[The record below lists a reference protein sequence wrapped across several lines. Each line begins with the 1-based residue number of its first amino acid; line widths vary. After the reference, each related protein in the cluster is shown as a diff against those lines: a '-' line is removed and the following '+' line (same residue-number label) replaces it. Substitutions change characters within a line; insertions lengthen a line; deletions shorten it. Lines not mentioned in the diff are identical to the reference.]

1 LTAAPGADVPAGEVW
16 LVGAGPG
23 AADLLTLRALRLMRQ
38 ADVVVYD
45 RLVGPDVLD
54 LLPATVERI
63 FVGKMRDRH
72 VCPQDG
78 INRLLVELARAG
90 KRVLR
95 LKGGDPF
102 IFGRGGEELEALAAA
117 GVPVQVVPG
126 ITAALGCAAAA
137 GIPLTHRDHAHT
149 LVFVSGHTTAGEVEL
164 DWPTL
169 TRPGQTVVVYM
180 GIKALESLCRQLIS
194 HGLAAG
200 TPAAIVEN
208 GTYPHQQVVS
218 GTLANLPVLAA
229 DRRLSGPSLIVIGEV
244 VRAHER
250 LASHRRGPEAR
261 DAVADGDPG
270 QASLAQPQDA
280 VADED

>member
-1 LTAAPGADVPAGEVW
+1 MAGGSQVSGEVY

-23 AADLLTLRALRLMRQ
+23 AADLLTLRALRLLRR

-45 RLVGPDVLD
+45 RLVGPEILERV
-54 LLPATVERI
+54 PARAERI

-72 VCPQDG
+72 VLPQAE
-78 INRLLVELARAG
+78 INALLIRLAQAG

-117 GVPVQVVPG
+117 GVPFQVVPG
-126 ITAALGCAAAA
+126 VTAALGCAAAA
-137 GIPLTHRDHAHT
+137 GIPLTHREHART
-149 LVFVSGHTTAGEVEL
+149 LVFVTGHTSAGEVDL

-180 GIKALESLCRQLIS
+180 GIKALASLCRRLID
-194 HGLAAG
+194 HGLAAE

-208 GTYPHQQVVS
+208 GTLAHQQVVC
-218 GTLANLPVLAA
+218 GMLATLPALAA
-229 DRRLSGPSLIVIGEV
+229 ERRLCGPSLIIVGEV
-244 VRAHER
+244 VHLRER
-250 LASHRRGPEAR
+250 LAGLAGALEST
-261 DAVADGDPG
+261 VVPG
-270 QASLAQPQDA
+270 
-280 VADED
+280 V

>member
-1 LTAAPGADVPAGEVW
+1 MTGARRCGEVY

-23 AADLLTLRALRLMRQ
+23 AADLLTLRALRLMRK

-45 RLVGPDVLD
+45 RLVGPEILEQV
-54 LLPATVERI
+54 PARAERI

-72 VCPQDG
+72 VLPQAE
-78 INRLLVELARAG
+78 INALLVRLARAG

-117 GVPVQVVPG
+117 AVPFQVVPG

-149 LVFVSGHTTAGEVEL
+149 LVFVTGHTAAGEIEL

-180 GIKALESLCRQLIS
+180 GIKALASLCRGLIA
-194 HGLAAG
+194 HGLAST
-200 TPAAIVEN
+200 TPAAVVEN

-229 DRRLSGPSLIVIGEV
+229 GRRLCGPSLIVIGEV
-244 VRAHER
+244 VRAQER
-250 LASHRRGPEAR
+250 LASPRRGPEI
-261 DAVADGDPG
+261 
-270 QASLAQPQDA
+270 QDA
-280 VADED
+280 VADDAPGQPWTAAHRDAGPGSVR

>member
-102 IFGRGGEELEALAAA
+102 IFGRGGEELESLAAA
-117 GVPVQVVPG
+117 GIPFQVVPG
-126 ITAALGCAAAA
+126 VTAATGCAAYA
-137 GIPLTHRDHAHT
+137 GIPLTHRAHAQT
-149 LVFVSGHTTAGEVEL
+149 LIFVTGHTKGGEPDL
-164 DWPTL
+164 DWPAL
-169 TRPGQTVVVYM
+169 ARPGQTLVVYM
-180 GIKALESLCRQLIS
+180 GIKALGSLCRRLIE
-194 HGLAAG
+194 HGLPAT
-200 TPAAIVEN
+200 TPAALIEN
-208 GTYPHQQVVS
+208 GTYEHQ
-218 GTLANLPVLAA
+218 
-229 DRRLSGPSLIVIGEV
+229 RV
-244 VRAHER
+244 VRATLATLPERAPDPR
-250 LASHRRGPEAR
+250 LAGPTLIIVGAVAALARQLGWFAGPGARRGAALS
-261 DAVADGDPG
+261 DAD
-270 QASLAQPQDA
+270 
-280 VADED
+280 

>member
-1 LTAAPGADVPAGEVW
+1 MTAARAEVPAGEVW

-63 FVGKMRDRH
+63 FVGKMRERH

-102 IFGRGGEELEALAAA
+102 IFGRGGEELESLAAA
-117 GVPVQVVPG
+117 GIPFQVVPG
-126 ITAALGCAAAA
+126 VTAATGCAAYA
-137 GIPLTHRDHAHT
+137 GIPLTHRAHAQT
-149 LVFVSGHTTAGEVEL
+149 LIFVTGHTTAGEPDL
-164 DWPTL
+164 DWPML
-169 TRPGQTVVVYM
+169 ARPGQTLVVYM
-180 GIKALESLCRQLIS
+180 GIKALAGLCRRLIE
-194 HGLAAG
+194 HGLPG
-200 TPAAIVEN
+200 TTPAALIEH
-208 GTYPHQQVVS
+208 GTYEHQRVVS
-218 GTLANLPVLAA
+218 ATLATLPERAPDPRLA
-229 DRRLSGPSLIVIGEV
+229 GPTLIVVG
-244 VRAHER
+244 
-250 LASHRRGPEAR
+250 
-261 DAVADGDPG
+261 AVAALGR
-270 QASLAQPQDA
+270 QLAWFAGAGARHGAALSDA
-280 VADED
+280 D

>member
-1 LTAAPGADVPAGEVW
+1 MTGEQQPIGEVW

-23 AADLLTLRALRLMRQ
+23 AADLLTLRALRLMGK

-45 RLVGPDVLD
+45 RLVGAEILD
-54 LLPATVERI
+54 LVPARAERI

-72 VCPQDG
+72 VLPQAE
-78 INRLLVELARAG
+78 INALLVRLARAG

-137 GIPLTHRDHAHT
+137 GISLTHRNLART

-180 GIKALESLCRQLIS
+180 GIKALESLCRRLIA
-194 HGLAAG
+194 HGLAPG
-200 TPAAIVEN
+200 TPAAIIEN
-208 GTYPHQQVVS
+208 GTLPHQQVVH
-218 GTLANLPVLAA
+218 GTLENLFALAA
-229 DRRLSGPSLIVIGEV
+229 GRRLSGPSLIVIGEV
-244 VRAHER
+244 VQAHER
-250 LASHRRGPEAR
+250 LAGHSRA
-261 DAVADGDPG
+261 PG
-270 QASLAQPQDA
+270 AQDA
-280 VADED
+280 AAALTTAARLNNLLGNNS

>member
-1 LTAAPGADVPAGEVW
+1 VTNQDSEPGAAAATGEVY

-54 LLPATVERI
+54 LVPATALRI

-72 VCPQDG
+72 VCSQEG

-90 KRVLR
+90 RRVLR

-117 GVPVQVVPG
+117 GIRFQVVPG
-126 ITAALGCAAAA
+126 VTAATGCAAYA
-137 GIPLTHRDHAHT
+137 GIPLTHRAHAQT
-149 LVFVSGHTTAGEVEL
+149 LVLVTGHTKGGEPDL

-169 TRPGQTVVVYM
+169 ARPGQTLVVYM
-180 GIKALESLCRQLIS
+180 GIKALPGLCRRLID
-194 HGLAAG
+194 HGLPAT
-200 TPAAIVEN
+200 TPAALIEN
-208 GTYPHQQVVS
+208 GTYDHQRVVT
-218 GTLANLPVLAA
+218 GTLATLPDLAPEPA
-229 DRRLSGPSLIVIGEV
+229 LAGPTLIIVGEV
-244 VRAHER
+244 VALARR
-250 LASHRRGPEAR
+250 LAWFSGPGDWQEAVLS
-261 DAVADGDPG
+261 DAD
-270 QASLAQPQDA
+270 
-280 VADED
+280 

>member
-1 LTAAPGADVPAGEVW
+1 MKSEHSKPAANAAMGEVY

-54 LLPATVERI
+54 LVPATALRI

-72 VCPQDG
+72 VFSQEG

-90 KRVLR
+90 RRVLR

-117 GVPVQVVPG
+117 GIPFQVVPG
-126 ITAALGCAAAA
+126 ITAATGCAAYA
-137 GIPLTHRDHAHT
+137 GIPLTHREHAQT
-149 LVFVSGHTTAGEVEL
+149 LIFVTGHTKDGEPDL

-169 TRPGQTVVVYM
+169 ARPGRTLAVYM
-180 GIKALESLCRQLIS
+180 GIKALPGLCRRLID
-194 HGLAAG
+194 HGLPAT
-200 TPAAIVEN
+200 TPAALIEN
-208 GTYPHQQVVS
+208 GTYDHQRVVT
-218 GTLANLPVLAA
+218 GTLGTLPGLAPDPVLA
-229 DRRLSGPSLIVIGEV
+229 GPTLIIVGEV
-244 VRAHER
+244 V
-250 LASHRRGPEAR
+250 G
-261 DAVADGDPG
+261 
-270 QASLAQPQDA
+270 LAQHLAWFGGPDGRQEAVLSDA
-280 VADED
+280 D